1 MECLVVITPTVI
13 ADAELRM
20 FIEDEQGYWIPRTSG
35 GTVEKPNARVFVGTM
50 NEPSYDDEELRR
62 LTEKVGS
69 IPKGFLT
76 LHIGTGAQSLA
87 LAGELANRAVARFG
101 GIIDDNTG
109 RLFAS

>member
-1 MECLVVITPTVI
+1 MECLVVITPIVI

-50 NEPSYDDEELRR
+50 NEPSYDDEELRK
-62 LTEKVGS
+62 LTEKVGTF
-69 IPKGFLT
+69 PKGFLT
-76 LHIGTGAQSLA
+76 LHIGTGEQSLA
-87 LAGELANRAVARFG
+87 LARELADRAVGRFG

-109 RLFAS
+109 ALFAS